1 MALAIVGA
9 HFVSAADGS
18 EIEFRRLEIISREI
32 IRDRTRAAQRGICM
46 NVFEIRDRLI
56 RDSASYVSS
65 FIQIRDKRIADH
77 VERSLGDGLLWPEP
91 LIQLNPSFEP
101 GDWIDDLVRQ
111 GVLYQEC
118 SQAFRTGKDNNSTG
132 KSLRLH
138 RHQSDAVR
146 VIRPRR

>member
-1 MALAIVGA
+1 MAFAITGA
-9 HFVSAADGS
+9 HPVPAAGGS
-18 EIEFRRLEIISREI
+18 ETEFHRLEIISRGGL
-32 IRDRTRAAQRGICM
+32 RDRTRTAQRGICM

-56 RDSASYVSS
+56 RDFASYVSS

-77 VERSLGDGLLWPEP
+77 VDRSLGDGLLWPEP

-111 GVLYQEC
+111 GVLHQEC